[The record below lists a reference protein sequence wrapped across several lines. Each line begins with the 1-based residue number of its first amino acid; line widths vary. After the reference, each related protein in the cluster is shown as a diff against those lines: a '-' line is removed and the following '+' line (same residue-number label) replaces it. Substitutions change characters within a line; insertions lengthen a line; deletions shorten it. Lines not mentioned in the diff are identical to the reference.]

1 MEINRHN
8 YEAYLLD
15 LIEGSLSVEEQREL
29 QNFLLLNPD
38 CNAELGEQEPWMLE
52 MEQVSYSNSE
62 HLKKE
67 FPGPTSILT
76 DHNFDL
82 FSIARMEG
90 DLTAEQSAAHQSML
104 IDDEQL
110 SERWSEWQKTR
121 LESEPLIYQGKDRL
135 IHRKGLKRRV
145 IWMTVVSTAAA
156 ITLLIVLFRTGPPVP
171 QQELSVQTPQE
182 GMSELAIQ
190 VPAQAD
196 ERSNQA
202 VVDLSTQT
210 KVDLPTQ
217 TIVDPSLKITSNSP
231 VHRAKDPVVSNNSEP
246 DRSLEHDSELDVT
259 SQDDLQAKVSGIS
272 LKQLNSL
279 SAAIEAVPDQIE
291 PLHVRPVP
299 NHMSSLS
306 IAQISE
312 MDLQEVVKDYT
323 EEKDISLLKIANAG
337 IKGINKITKSDIS
350 LMASRDEKGDVSGFQ
365 LKSKRFSFVR
375 PLGRED

>member
-52 MEQVSYSNSE
+52 VEQVSYSNSE

-67 FPGPTSILT
+67 FPGPTSILR

-121 LESEPLIYQGKDRL
+121 LESAPLIYQGKDRL
-135 IHRKGLKRRV
+135 IHRRGLKGRV

-156 ITLLIVLFRTGPPVP
+156 IALLIVLFRTGPPVP
-171 QQELSVQTPQE
+171 QQELSVQTPQ
-182 GMSELAIQ
+182 AN
-190 VPAQAD
+190 

-202 VVDLSTQT
+202 V
-210 KVDLPTQ
+210 VDLPTQ
-217 TIVDPSLKITSNSP
+217 TIVDPSLKITSSLP

-246 DRSLEHDSELDVT
+246 DRSLELDSELDVT
-259 SQDDLQAKVSGIS
+259 PQDDLQAKVSGIS
-272 LKQLNSL
+272 LKQLCNL
-279 SAAIEAVPDQIE
+279 SVATAAVPDQIE

-312 MDLQEVVKDYT
+312 MDIQEVVKDYT

-350 LMASRDEKGDVSGFQ
+350 LLASRDEKGDVSGFQ